1 MAEASLGYGYTLR
14 SELVYQL
21 LAELRANPD
30 FDLGTVSELLVD
42 EYQDLNRCDLD
53 TVALIAERTGAFV
66 FAAGDDDQSIYSFR
80 HALPA
85 GIRAFAEEYSGAH
98 RLTLRECLRCGA
110 DIVQLANWLID
121 QEENREP
128 KQLESITPWTAQ
140 VHLLRFPNQE
150 AEAAAVA
157 RSIQVDIEK
166 GTKAPEILNLVRS
179 DGQGRIAMALQEAL
193 RVFEIEVYMPK
204 PPRIEDDDV
213 QRVLESL
220 TLSLAITDGRSMIW
234 LSGRCSNPTTMES
247 AMLALGQLL
256 QTALEMR
263 VRFSEAIEEIRARPA
278 DFRSTLQAVVKAF
291 DSIVANAQ
299 SLQQV
304 DGESFDGW
312 LVRLSDGLGLP
323 QDAFNHL
330 LELTRAI
337 AGVEALE
344 LEDSE
349 PGEDESRARDTAPAD
364 YSLALIEAMGSLS
377 DAMPAALPG
386 RVTFTTMHGAKGLT
400 AETVYVLQAED
411 EVLPGDASGH
421 DSTRPFGY
429 STFR

>member
-1 MAEASLGYGYTLR
+1 MR
-14 SELVYQL
+14 PELVYQL

-193 RVFEIEVYMPK
+193 RVVEIEMYVPK
-204 PPRIEDDDV
+204 PPRIEDDDFS
-213 QRVLESL
+213 E
-220 TLSLAITDGRSMIW
+220 
-234 LSGRCSNPTTMES
+234 CSNM
-247 AMLALGQLL
+247 
-256 QTALEMR
+256 
-263 VRFSEAIEEIRARPA
+263 
-278 DFRSTLQAVVKAF
+278 
-291 DSIVANAQ
+291 
-299 SLQQV
+299 
-304 DGESFDGW
+304 
-312 LVRLSDGLGLP
+312 
-323 QDAFNHL
+323 
-330 LELTRAI
+330 
-337 AGVEALE
+337 
-344 LEDSE
+344 
-349 PGEDESRARDTAPAD
+349 
-364 YSLALIEAMGSLS
+364 
-377 DAMPAALPG
+377 
-386 RVTFTTMHGAKGLT
+386 
-400 AETVYVLQAED
+400 
-411 EVLPGDASGH
+411 
-421 DSTRPFGY
+421 
-429 STFR
+429 